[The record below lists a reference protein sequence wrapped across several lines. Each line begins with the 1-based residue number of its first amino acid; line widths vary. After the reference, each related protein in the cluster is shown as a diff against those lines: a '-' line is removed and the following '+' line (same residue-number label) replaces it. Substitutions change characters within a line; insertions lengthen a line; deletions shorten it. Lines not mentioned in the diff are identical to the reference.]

1 MKNKNEEWTRE
12 TGELDK
18 KKLVGELK
26 DIGVSA
32 ENIDWVSKELDRLI
46 NEKVEEIKN
55 KKL

>member
-1 MKNKNEEWTRE
+1 MENQNEEWTRE

-18 KKLVGELK
+18 KKLVDELK

-32 ENIDWVSKELDRLI
+32 EYIDWVSKELDRLI